1 MASSGSI
8 WVSLGLK
15 TDQFTKGISKA
26 KGSLNGFQKFS
37 AGLKNMFNP
46 LTIGIGVVAGLG
58 AAITNAVGIVN
69 DFEKANSKLAAILGE
84 QGTAGAM
91 KLMSD
96 QAKQLGA
103 STAFTA
109 GEVSGLQTE
118 LAKLGFDVSEI
129 EAMTGAV
136 LDLAAASG
144 TELAEAA
151 ANTGAIINAFGLES
165 GEAAHV
171 ADVMAASFASSA
183 LDMEKFSETM
193 KNAAPIARAT
203 GVSLETATAAAGKLA
218 DANISGSKAGTD
230 LKRIFSELV
239 KDGKPFADSLNDIAG
254 ELNGASTKAEK
265 LAIAENL
272 VGERAKGALLI
283 LADQKDELGLLA
295 GELGNADGAAKA
307 MADTML
313 DNVAG
318 SMTKANSAYEGFVLS
333 LEDGNG
339 VISEAAQGVIDLGTS
354 YIQFLTAL
362 NNAESGLNGF
372 LELTESAAAI
382 TGGMSQE
389 QAKFTKNIG
398 QNAANMGVL
407 NKMLEKGTITQE
419 QYNSAVR
426 KLGEG
431 WKPANKEMQ
440 EAATK
445 TMPAV
450 IEETKKLTAAQ
461 QKNADELAKRSKDNF
476 GSLDLV
482 EKKMLSLNEVSSGLI
497 MPPVTMDIIVPT
509 EALTT
514 SLAEASAIIDNLIT
528 EQTLAEFQ
536 SAQDLAMGVG
546 NGIQEAFGGIGA
558 SVAASMGEAKNGM
571 DAFKQQ
577 MVQFAID
584 LIAQALSVSIS
595 NAIIGATAAGA
606 AAGPAAPFVTP
617 GLIASSIGTVFGAF
631 AAIPAFAE
639 GVTNFGGGTALVGE
653 LGPELVNLPRGSD
666 VIPNNKLGGMGGD
679 GMGGEVVFRIEG
691 RELVGILKRE
701 GKNSKFSN

>member
-46 LTIGIGVVAGLG
+46 FTIGVGAVAGLG
-58 AAITNAVGIVN
+58 AALSNAIGIVN
-69 DFEKANSKLAAILGE
+69 DFEKANSKLKAILGE
-84 QGTAGAM
+84 NGTAGAM

-129 EAMTGAV
+129 ENMTGAV

-165 GEAAHV
+165 GDAAHV
-171 ADVMAASFASSA
+171 ADVMASSFSKSA

-193 KNAAPIARAT
+193 KNASPIARAA
-203 GVSLETATAAAGKLA
+203 GVSLEVATAAAGKLA

-230 LKRIFSELV
+230 LRRIFSELV
-239 KDGKPFADSLNDIAG
+239 KDGKPFADSLDDIAG
-254 ELNGASTKAEK
+254 KMNGASTKAEK
-265 LAIAENL
+265 LAIAEDL
-272 VGERAKGALLI
+272 VGKRAKGALLV
-283 LADQKDELGLLA
+283 LVDQKDELGFLA
-295 GELGNADGAAKA
+295 SELDNADGSARA

-318 SMTKANSAYEGFVLS
+318 SLTKANSAYEGFVLS

-362 NNAESGLNGF
+362 NNAESGFNGF

-389 QAKFTKNIG
+389 QARLTKNIA
-398 QNAANMGVL
+398 QNATNIGVL
-407 NKMLEKGTITQE
+407 NKMLDEGTISQKQHTA
-419 QYNSAVR
+419 AVK
-426 KLGEG
+426 KLAEG
-431 WKPANKEMQ
+431 WKPANKELK

-445 TMPAV
+445 TIPATV
-450 IEETKKLTAAQ
+450 VETKKLTKAQIEAAE
-461 QKNADELAKRSKDNF
+461 KAKLLKQNIEDASNIKLTFVNLSKDLNAAFDGITADNEPKEMTVMVRPKLELEEGNDSF
-476 GSLDLV
+476 GDMIEL
-482 EKKMLSLNEVSSGLI
+482 
-497 MPPVTMDIIVPT
+497 
-509 EALTT
+509 
-514 SLAEASAIIDNLIT
+514 
-528 EQTLAEFQ
+528 
-536 SAQDLAMGVG
+536 G
-546 NGIQEAFGGIGA
+546 NQ
-558 SVAASMGEAKNGM
+558 
-571 DAFKQQ
+571 
-577 MVQFAID
+577 
-584 LIAQALSVSIS
+584 
-595 NAIIGATAAGA
+595 AGA
-606 AAGPAAPFVTP
+606 ALSRSLVGAASAGLVGLGEVLGSGGGIAEFGESLISGFSSLLSSFGQQMIQLGLGMLALKAALALGPLGAGLAIAGGVA
-617 GLIASSIGTVFGAF
+617 LIAIAAGIKSSMSEAGSTGF
-631 AAIPAFAE
+631 AAGGLVTGSVFA
-639 GVTNFGGGTALVGE
+639 NVGE
-653 LGPELVNLPRGSD
+653 GRGTTRANPE
-666 VIPNNKLGGMGGD
+666 VISPLDRLQAMIPSGGD
-679 GMGGEVVFRIEG
+679 GMGGEVVFRIQG
-691 RELVGILKRE
+691 NELVGILNRQS
-701 GKNSKFSN
+701 KNNKFSN